1 MLQIYKASAGSGKTF
16 TLAREYIR
24 LLLSAD
30 ERDARA
36 HSRILAVTFTKK
48 ATAEM
53 KDRILSE
60 LYTLATDPTQS
71 GYYET
76 FMQQLRLPA
85 ATLQARAKERLRQLL
100 LDYTHFSVST
110 IDGFFQQIVRSFARE
125 LGLPATYNIT
135 LDSKEVIERAV
146 DDLVFAAQKSQD
158 EVGRWITDFAMQNI
172 AEGKRWNPRQAVQDI
187 SAQLLTEQLQV
198 ELAAIRPLLTNKEL
212 LRTYRQEL
220 RQCIDRFEEADWK
233 RKRKLTEE
241 QETIKRDRFTAEVIL
256 DHLNA
261 MGLMSDVAAQIQLTN
276 QAENRLPISDINLL
290 LNRVID
296 HSDTPFIYEKIGSRL
311 HHYMI
316 DEFQDT
322 STLQWENFRPL
333 VSEANDN
340 GRDNLIVGDTKQSIY
355 RWRNSDWHLLEGV
368 EHEIQPAVLPPMDTN
383 YRSSHVI
390 VDANNDIFR
399 RYADYVDGE
408 LSALN
413 PALGASV
420 RHAYSTLY
428 QNAKRQKLSGRMEI
442 RFTEAETSAEAD
454 EQALQSMLAV
464 IEDTHA
470 RGVEYGDIAVLIRN
484 SREAQSVTQM
494 LVASGYNVQ
503 SADGMLI
510 AAHPAIELLTA
521 LLRLSRTPQDDIV
534 RAHVRLVM
542 AQHLYDPQQAIEI
555 ATGDQPVFTEEQLSL
570 IRRAMTL
577 PLYEQIQTLID
588 GLQLSE
594 WQDATSYVTS
604 FLDVVYQ
611 YTENN
616 IADTGSFLDY
626 WDRRANQ
633 LSIPSSPTR
642 DAIQIMTIHKS
653 KGLEFDVVL
662 MPYLSWP
669 IAAGMMDSRKFLW
682 VKPKS
687 KPFNTLPLVPVGCT
701 KALAKTEFA
710 DEYHRELRDLYMD
723 NLNLAYVA
731 FTRPKRELY
740 AWAQMPKTKADG
752 SYSLKNVGN
761 LLYTLLHNCL
771 NEENVFVRGEKS
783 SLLPTEETT
792 PDNIAVH
799 SAVYHSAEI
808 GNRLRLRTHAREDAE
823 LSLQD
828 FGTLMHDLLS
838 EIETREDAE
847 AAIAHYIYSG
857 RARVEDEPRMRE
869 ELEKFWTLIADHDWF
884 SGAYRVLRE
893 QDILSPG
900 GEVYRPDRVMIRDGH
915 AIVIDYKFGERR
927 SKSHIEQ
934 VRNYMALLGQMG
946 YSTSGYLV
954 YVTLHTIEQV

>member
-53 KDRILSE
+53 KDRILRE

-71 GYYET
+71 DYYDT
-76 FMQQLRLPA
+76 FLQQLRLTA
-85 ATLQARAKERLRQLL
+85 SQMQKRAQERLQQVLM
-100 LDYTHFSVST
+100 DYTHFSVST
-110 IDGFFQQIVRSFARE
+110 IDGFFQQIVRCFARE

-135 LDSKEVIERAV
+135 LDSKEVIDRAV

-158 EVGRWITDFAMQNI
+158 EAGRWLTDFAMQNI
-172 AEGKRWNPRQAVQDI
+172 AQGKRWNPREAVQEI
-187 SAQLLTEQLQV
+187 STQLLTEQLQT

-212 LRTYRQEL
+212 LRTYKATLQ
-220 RQCIDRFEEADWK
+220 QYIDRYEQAEWK
-233 RKRKLTEE
+233 RKRKLTDE
-241 QETIKRDRFTAEVIL
+241 QETIKRDRFTAEAIL
-256 DHLNA
+256 DNLDA
-261 MGLMSDVAAQIQLTN
+261 LGLMSDVAAQIQLTN

-383 YRSSHVI
+383 FRSSHVI

-399 RYADYVDGE
+399 RYANHVDGE
-408 LSALN
+408 LSAID

-420 RHAYSTLY
+420 RHAYSTLF
-428 QNAKRQKLSGRMEI
+428 QNAKRQNLSGRMEI
-442 RFTEAETSAEAD
+442 QFLDTERPAEAA
-454 EQALQSMLAV
+454 EIALEAMLPV
-464 IEDTHA
+464 IENCHA
-470 RGVEYGDIAVLIRN
+470 RGVQYGDIAVLIRN
-484 SREAQSVTQM
+484 AREAQAVTQM
-494 LVASGYNVQ
+494 LITSGYKVQ
-503 SADGMLI
+503 SADGLLI
-510 AAHPAIELLTA
+510 AAHPAIELLTS
-521 LLRLSRTPQDDIV
+521 LLRLSQTPQDDLV
-534 RAHVRLVM
+534 QARARLTM
-542 AQHLYDPQQAIEI
+542 AQHLYADPQQAIEV
-555 ATGDQPVFTEEQLSL
+555 AMSSQELFTDEQRAL
-570 IRRAMTL
+570 IHQAATL
-577 PLYEQIQTLID
+577 PLYEQVQTLID
-588 GLQLSE
+588 GLRLHE
-594 WQDATSYVTS
+594 WEAATSYVTS
-604 FLDVVYQ
+604 FMDVVYQ

-616 IADTGSFLDY
+616 IADTGSFLEY
-626 WDRRANQ
+626 WQRRCDQ

-653 KGLEFDVVL
+653 KGLEFDMVL

-669 IAAGMMDSRKFLW
+669 IAAGTMDSRKLLW

-687 KPFNTLPLVPVGCT
+687 SPFDALPLVPVGCT
-701 KALAKTEFA
+701 RALAKTEFA
-710 DEYHRELRDLYMD
+710 DEYNRELRDLYLD
-723 NLNLAYVA
+723 NLNLTYVA

-740 AWAQMPKTKADG
+740 AWAQIPRTKADG
-752 SYSLKNVGN
+752 NYSLKNVGN
-761 LLYTLLHNCL
+761 LLYLLLKNDL
-771 NEENVFVRGEKS
+771 EEDIYIRGTQE
-783 SLLPTEETT
+783 SLLT
-792 PDNIAVH
+792 PEDGQSTDITVRTAE
-799 SAVYHSAEI
+799 YRSAEM
-808 GNRLRLRTHAREDAE
+808 GTRLRLSTHAREDAE

-828 FGTLMHDLLS
+828 FGTLMHDLLA

-847 AAIAHYIYSG
+847 TAIAHYIYSG
-857 RARVEDEPRMRE
+857 RAREEDEPRMRE
-869 ELEKFWTLIADHDWF
+869 QLEQFWALIADRDWF
-884 SGAYRVLRE
+884 NGGYRVLRE

-915 AIVIDYKFGERR
+915 ATVIDYKFGEHR
-927 SKSHIEQ
+927 SKTHIEQ
-934 VRNYMALLGQMG
+934 VRNYMTLLGQMG
-946 YSTSGYLV
+946 YTTSGYLV
-954 YVTLHTIEQV
+954 YVTLHTIEPV